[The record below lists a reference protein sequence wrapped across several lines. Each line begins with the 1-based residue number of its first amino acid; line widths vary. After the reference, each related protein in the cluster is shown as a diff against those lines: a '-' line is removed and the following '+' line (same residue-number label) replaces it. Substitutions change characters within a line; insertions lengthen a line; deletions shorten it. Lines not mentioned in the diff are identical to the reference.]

1 MRQSG
6 GKENKGNRED
16 EKAWQRE
23 RPKAEQL
30 DKIAFDCVSRVT
42 PVLPITRKG
51 PTAFAVRPCTF
62 WLPGT
67 DLNRQPSD

>member
-1 MRQSG
+1 MYTG

-30 DKIAFDCVSRVT
+30 DKIAFTGVAINSAHGVFPHPPGILLR
-42 PVLPITRKG
+42 G
-51 PTAFAVRPCTF
+51 A
-62 WLPGT
+62 WLG
-67 DLNRQPSD
+67 

>member
-1 MRQSG
+1 MYTG

-23 RPKAEQL
+23 HPKAEQL

-51 PTAFAVRPCTF
+51 LTTFVVRP
-62 WLPGT
+62 
-67 DLNRQPSD
+67 

>member
-1 MRQSG
+1 MYTG

-30 DKIAFDCVSRVT
+30 DKITFDCVSRVT

-51 PTAFAVRPCTF
+51 PTAFTVRPCTF

>member
-1 MRQSG
+1 MYTG

-42 PVLPITRKG
+42 
-51 PTAFAVRPCTF
+51 VRPCTF

>member
-1 MRQSG
+1 MYTG

-23 RPKAEQL
+23 HPKAEQL

-42 PVLPITRKG
+42 PVFPITRKG
-51 PTAFAVRPCTF
+51 LTTFVVR
-62 WLPGT
+62 L
-67 DLNRQPSD
+67 

>member
-1 MRQSG
+1 MYTG

-42 PVLPITRKG
+42 HNQKRPYNFRCKALSFLAPRDG
-51 PTAFAVRPCTF
+51 LEPPT
-62 WLPGT
+62 
-67 DLNRQPSD
+67 